1 MKWTL
6 FFGFWFILFLLL
18 RIPLAVL
25 GSVIDL
31 PGLAR
36 GDLFH
41 GSFHEVSI
49 AEDLR
54 FVFNPDTVVDLS
66 WDFLGV
72 TWRGIE
78 YAIEVEQTATD
89 NRATGVVAIG
99 PQGTVLSEV
108 SVQSDWTVF
117 SESWRADLSHPE
129 GRLKGMLNRIVFQED
144 RLTVEGNIL
153 WEEASVEFFR
163 TKIPLGDVVARIT
176 RRENYLHVS
185 FDSQSR
191 LLEVSG
197 QARLQLTDGRIPY
210 TLEASFLSTDQTP
223 QALRAV
229 LSLIG
234 SKEGEGRQI
243 TFSGV
248 LTGKR

>member
-6 FFGFWFILFLLL
+6 FFGFCFILFLLL

-31 PGLAR
+31 PPLAR
-36 GDLFH
+36 GDVFH

-49 AEDLR
+49 AEIDTLR
-54 FVFNPDTVVDLS
+54 FVFNPDTVIDLS

-78 YAIEVEQTATD
+78 YAIEVEQTAAE
-89 NRATGVVAIG
+89 NHVRGLIAIG
-99 PQGTVLSEV
+99 FQGIVLRDV
-108 SVQSDWTVF
+108 TIQSDWTVF
-117 SESWRADLSHPE
+117 SESWRAGLSYPE
-129 GRLKGMLNRIVFQED
+129 GRLKGMLDRIVFRED
-144 RLTVEGNIL
+144 QLTVEGSVL
-153 WEEASVEFFR
+153 WEEASVEFLR
-163 TKIPLGDVVARIT
+163 TKIPLGDVIARVT

-185 FDSQSR
+185 FDNQSG

-223 QALRAV
+223 QGLRTV
-229 LSLIG
+229 LSFIG
-234 SKEGEGRQI
+234 SREGEGRQI

-248 LTGKR
+248 LTR